1 MTILQPCF
9 DSFTSFNLICLFFL
23 LSSIVLVSGEC
34 SCEEVG
40 DLGEHK
46 GEALK
51 YKLAAIATIL
61 FAGALGV
68 SLPLLS
74 KKVPALRPENDVF
87 FMVKAF
93 AAGVILATGFV
104 HIIPEAFESLTSP
117 CLGENPWGKFPFTGF
132 VAMMSSI
139 GTLMVDSFATGYY
152 KRQHFNKNKLLAVVQ
167 DEEKAGEHEGHVH
180 VHTHATHGHAH
191 GGSLDHSSQ
200 DLPLPQFIRH
210 RVVSQVRLSST
221 YMYVHIF

>member
-51 YKLAAIATIL
+51 YKLAATATIL
-61 FAGALGV
+61 VAGALGV

-167 DEEKAGEHEGHVH
+167 DEEKAGEHAGHVH

-191 GGSLDHSSQ
+191 GGSLDHSSH

-221 YMYVHIF
+221 FMYVHIF